1 MESKVKILH
10 TQIDIGTEKPFR
22 VIHISDNHLTLVNEN
37 DNEKKHA
44 LCQVR
49 KKAFPLQRAVL
60 ETAKDIS
67 RKEGLPILCT
77 GDLIDFVSDANLKA
91 AEIFMKETNAL
102 FVTGNHEFS
111 QYVGEAKED
120 AAYREQSLAKVE
132 KAFGGDV
139 RFVSRIINGVNFVG
153 IDDGYFQFDGWQLH
167 KLKDEVEKGYPV
179 VLLLHVPLFE
189 YELFKRVMYNGQ
201 PSETGTP
208 VCNSAELVG
217 VSELYMKDYA
227 PRRKEMQ
234 LPTEETMKTVKY
246 IENSSRIKAVLAGH
260 WHFDHIAKT
269 TSGIPQVITGCET
282 VRVIE
287 FV

>member
-10 TQIDIGTEKPFR
+10 TQIDIGIGRSFR
-22 VIHISDNHLTLVNEN
+22 VIHISDTHLTLVNEN
-37 DNEKKHA
+37 DNERKHA

-49 KKAFPLQRAVL
+49 QKAFPLQRAVL
-60 ETAKDIS
+60 ETAKNIS
-67 RKEGLPILCT
+67 RKEGFPILCT

-102 FVTGNHEFS
+102 FVAGNHEFS

-153 IDDGYFQFDGWQLH
+153 IDDGYYQFDGWQLN
-167 KLKDEVEKGYPV
+167 KLKDEIEKGYPV

-189 YELFKRVMYNGQ
+189 KALFDRVMYNGQ
-201 PSETGTP
+201 SSETGIP
-208 VCNSAELVG
+208 VCKSADLVG
-217 VSELYMKDYA
+217 VSEIFMKDYA
-227 PRRKEMQ
+227 PGRKEAQ
-234 LPTEETMKTVKY
+234 LPTEETMETVNY
-246 IENSSRIKAVLAGH
+246 IENSGRIKALLTGH
-260 WHFDHIAKT
+260 WHFDHVAKT
-269 TSGIPQVITGCET
+269 TSDIPQIITGCKT
-282 VRVIE
+282 VRIVE
-287 FV
+287 FI

>member
-10 TQIDIGTEKPFR
+10 TQIDIGIGRSFR
-22 VIHISDNHLTLVNEN
+22 VIHISDTHLTLVNEN
-37 DNEKKHA
+37 DNERKHA

-49 KKAFPLQRAVL
+49 QKAFPLQRAVL
-60 ETAKDIS
+60 ETAKNIS
-67 RKEGLPILCT
+67 RKEGFPILCT

-102 FVTGNHEFS
+102 FVAGNHEFS

-153 IDDGYFQFDGWQLH
+153 IDDGYYQFDGWQLN
-167 KLKDEVEKGYPV
+167 KLKDEIEKGYPV

-189 YELFKRVMYNGQ
+189 KTLFDRVMYNGQ
-201 PSETGTP
+201 SSETGIP
-208 VCNSAELVG
+208 VCKSADLVG
-217 VSELYMKDYA
+217 VSEIFMKDYA
-227 PRRKEMQ
+227 PGRKEAQ
-234 LPTEETMKTVKY
+234 LPTEETMETVNY
-246 IENSSRIKAVLAGH
+246 IENSGRIKALLTGH
-260 WHFDHIAKT
+260 WHFDHVAKT
-269 TSGIPQVITGCET
+269 TSDIPQIITGCKT
-282 VRVIE
+282 VRIVE
-287 FV
+287 FI

>member
-10 TQIDIGTEKPFR
+10 TQIDIGIGRSFR
-22 VIHISDNHLTLVNEN
+22 VIHISDTHLTLVNAN
-37 DNEKKHA
+37 DNERKHA

-49 KKAFPLQRAVL
+49 QKAFPLQRSVL
-60 ETAKDIS
+60 ETAKNIS
-67 RKEGLPILCT
+67 RKEGFPILCT

-102 FVTGNHEFS
+102 FVAGNHEFS

-153 IDDGYFQFDGWQLH
+153 IDDGYYQFDGWQLN
-167 KLKDEVEKGYPV
+167 KLKDEIEKGYPV

-189 YELFKRVMYNGQ
+189 KALFDRVMYNGQ
-201 PSETGTP
+201 SSETGIP
-208 VCNSAELVG
+208 VCKSADLVG
-217 VSELYMKDYA
+217 VSEIFMKDYA
-227 PRRKEMQ
+227 PGRKEAQ
-234 LPTEETMKTVKY
+234 LPTEETMETVNY
-246 IENSSRIKAVLAGH
+246 IENSGRIKALLTGH
-260 WHFDHIAKT
+260 WHFDHVAKT
-269 TSGIPQVITGCET
+269 TSDIPQIITGCKT
-282 VRVIE
+282 VRIVE
-287 FV
+287 FI

>member
-201 PSETGTP
+201 SPETGTP

-227 PRRKEMQ
+227 PRKCNCRRKR
-234 LPTEETMKTVKY
+234 P
-246 IENSSRIKAVLAGH
+246 
-260 WHFDHIAKT
+260 
-269 TSGIPQVITGCET
+269 
-282 VRVIE
+282 
-287 FV
+287 

>member
-10 TQIDIGTEKPFR
+10 TQIDIGIGKSFR
-22 VIHISDNHLTLVNEN
+22 VIHISDTHLTLVNEN
-37 DNEKKHA
+37 DNERKHT

-102 FVTGNHEFS
+102 FVAGNHEFS

-153 IDDGYFQFDGWQLH
+153 IDDGYYQFDGWQLN
-167 KLKDEVEKGYPV
+167 KLKDEIEKGYPV

-189 YELFKRVMYNGQ
+189 KALFDRVMYNGQ
-201 PSETGTP
+201 SSETGIP
-208 VCNSAELVG
+208 VCKSADLVG
-217 VSELYMKDYA
+217 VSEIFMKDYA
-227 PRRKEMQ
+227 PGRKEAQ
-234 LPTEETMKTVKY
+234 LPTEETMETVNY
-246 IENSSRIKAVLAGH
+246 IENSGRIKALLTGH
-260 WHFDHIAKT
+260 WHFDHVAKT
-269 TSGIPQVITGCET
+269 TSDIPQIITGCKT
-282 VRVIE
+282 VRIVE
-287 FV
+287 FI

>member
-10 TQIDIGTEKPFR
+10 TQIDIGIGRSFR
-22 VIHISDNHLTLVNEN
+22 VIHISDTHLTLVNEN
-37 DNEKKHA
+37 DNERKHA
-44 LCQVR
+44 LCQAR
-49 KKAFPLQRAVL
+49 QKAFPLQRAVL

-67 RKEGLPILCT
+67 RKEGIPILCT

-120 AAYREQSLAKVE
+120 AAYREKSLAKVE

-153 IDDGYFQFDGWQLH
+153 IDDGYYQFDGWQLN
-167 KLKDEVEKGYPV
+167 KLKDEIEKGYPV

-189 YELFKRVMYNGQ
+189 KALFDRVMYNGQ
-201 PSETGTP
+201 SSETGIP
-208 VCNSAELVG
+208 VCKSADLVG
-217 VSELYMKDYA
+217 VSEIFMKDYA
-227 PRRKEMQ
+227 PGRKEAQ
-234 LPTEETMKTVKY
+234 LPTEETMETVNY
-246 IENSSRIKAVLAGH
+246 IEKNNRIKALLTGH
-260 WHFDHIAKT
+260 WHFDHVAKT
-269 TSGIPQVITGCET
+269 RSGIPQIITGGET
-282 VRVIE
+282 VRVVE
-287 FV
+287 FI

>member
-10 TQIDIGTEKPFR
+10 TQIDIGIGKPFR

-37 DNEKKHA
+37 DNERKHT

-60 ETAKDIS
+60 ETAKNIS
-67 RKEGLPILCT
+67 RKEGFPILCT

-102 FVTGNHEFS
+102 FVAGNHEFS

-139 RFVSRIINGVNFVG
+139 RFVSRIINGVNVVG
-153 IDDGYFQFDGWQLH
+153 IDDGYYQFDGWQLN
-167 KLKDEVEKGYPV
+167 KLKDEIEKGYPV

-189 YELFKRVMYNGQ
+189 KALFDRVMYNGQ
-201 PSETGTP
+201 SSETGIP
-208 VCNSAELVG
+208 VCKSADLVG
-217 VSELYMKDYA
+217 VSEIFMKDYA
-227 PRRKEMQ
+227 PGRKEAQ
-234 LPTEETMKTVKY
+234 LPTEETMETVNY
-246 IENSSRIKAVLAGH
+246 IENSGRIKALLTGH
-260 WHFDHIAKT
+260 WHFDHVAKT
-269 TSGIPQVITGCET
+269 TSDIPQIITGCKT
-282 VRVIE
+282 VRIVE
-287 FV
+287 FI

>member
-10 TQIDIGTEKPFR
+10 TQIDIGIGRSFR
-22 VIHISDNHLTLVNEN
+22 VIHISDTHLTLVNAN
-37 DNEKKHA
+37 DNERKHA

-49 KKAFPLQRAVL
+49 QKAFPLQRAVL
-60 ETAKDIS
+60 ETAKNIS
-67 RKEGLPILCT
+67 RKEGFPILCT

-102 FVTGNHEFS
+102 FVAGNHEFS

-153 IDDGYFQFDGWQLH
+153 IDDGYYQFDGWQLN
-167 KLKDEVEKGYPV
+167 KLKGEIEKGYPV

-189 YELFKRVMYNGQ
+189 KTLFDRVMYNGQ
-201 PSETGTP
+201 PSETGIP
-208 VCNSAELVG
+208 VCKSADLVG
-217 VSELYMKDYA
+217 VSEIFMKDYA
-227 PRRKEMQ
+227 PGRKEAQ
-234 LPTEETMKTVKY
+234 LPTEETMETVNY
-246 IENSSRIKAVLAGH
+246 IENSGRIKALLTGH
-260 WHFDHIAKT
+260 WHFDHVAKT
-269 TSGIPQVITGCET
+269 TSDIPQIITGCKT
-282 VRVIE
+282 VRIVE
-287 FV
+287 FI